1 MEIRREYPCNV
12 RNYQGRRAQPVSF
25 LVLHYVGATGG
36 AEANVRYYHGTPG
49 IGASAHYF
57 VDHAPAAGVWASV
70 PEDCVASHCGRS
82 DGKYWH
88 PRCRNANSI
97 GIEMCCHRRED
108 GAWYIDAETVDAA
121 VALSRDIMARYGIP
135 VENVLRHY
143 DVTGKRCPMP
153 WVDDPGQW
161 EAFKRRLEESDM
173 TKDKVQAIVEMALA
187 ERDEAVARSI
197 QTVST
202 WAYPQWEK
210 AVKAGVFDGTRP
222 GGYLT
227 REQAAVILDRLGLI
241 KEDT

>member
-1 MEIRREYPCNV
+1 MEIQREYPCNV
-12 RNYQGRRAQPVSF
+12 RNHQGRRVQPVSF
-25 LVLHYVGATGG
+25 LVLHYVGALGG
-36 AEANVRYYHGTPG
+36 ARANASYYGNTPG

-57 VDHAPAAGVWASV
+57 VGHASEDAAVWASV
-70 PEDCVASHCGRS
+70 AEGDTAWHVGAK
-82 DGKYWH
+82 KYRH
-88 PRCRNANSI
+88 PACRNANSI
-97 GIEMCCHRRED
+97 GIEMCCHQRSD
-108 GAWYIDAETVDAA
+108 GSWYIDPETVDAA

-135 VENVLRHY
+135 VKNVLRHY
-143 DVTGKRCPMP
+143 DVTGKLCPRP

-161 EAFKRRLEESDM
+161 AEFKRRLEEPDM
-173 TKDKVQAIVEMALA
+173 TKDEVQAIVEMALA